1 MLISSYKTSNPVHPY
16 LHLRLRTSS
25 ANPRNNMQ
33 QMESKEVRYSEKA
46 ACGKGLDEFMKCCP
60 NGTPRNRN
68 IITRNTDPLTIPID
82 SGLPR
87 GHTLSLQHPH
97 SNVGWI
103 TYMDYICLSSLTG
116 CKHDHMAS
124 SAYHGRNIRRLQYGQ
139 KLKIKICRN

>member
-1 MLISSYKTSNPVHPY
+1 MLINSYKTSNPNHPY

-46 ACGKGLDEFMKCCP
+46 ACGKGLDEFTKCCP

-68 IITRNTDPLTIPID
+68 MTTRNTDPLTIPID

-87 GHTLSLQHPH
+87 GHTLLAYTIHLLMFDGLPTWTTPVSLA
-97 SNVGWI
+97 V
-103 TYMDYICLSSLTG
+103 
-116 CKHDHMAS
+116 
-124 SAYHGRNIRRLQYGQ
+124 
-139 KLKIKICRN
+139 